1 MARNNNKGTNESNAK
16 DIPYD
21 SSHAMDKNEKES
33 LISNGPEDSEK
44 ANRKDSEL
52 ASIRSE
58 YAYILS
64 SLDHGAIIPE
74 IGSSQV
80 QKNRIAFLQVP
91 QSEQQ
96 ETFMQTLQQKQVE
109 IAILK
114 SKEITSI
121 KKNGKTTEP
130 LKMGADSTIKPLE
143 IPHPLSE
150 WYFQSYLSIPWRR
163 RCSWWSDH
171 TRLDA
176 VH

>member
-1 MARNNNKGTNESNAK
+1 M
-16 DIPYD
+16 D
-21 SSHAMDKNEKES
+21 SNEKES
-33 LISNGPEDSEK
+33 VISNGPEDSDE

-64 SLDHGAIIPE
+64 SLDHGSIIAE

-80 QKNRIAFLQVP
+80 QKNRIEFLQVP

-114 SKEITSI
+114 SKESTSI
-121 KKNGKTTEP
+121 KKNEKTTEP
-130 LKMGADSTIKPLE
+130 L
-143 IPHPLSE
+143 
-150 WYFQSYLSIPWRR
+150 
-163 RCSWWSDH
+163 
-171 TRLDA
+171 
-176 VH
+176 